1 MTLSETEM
9 NVLAV
14 AMDHISEHLDSL
26 VGEFETFEEEKQ
38 NLERIEAAKSLS
50 SKLKNRVKTYYIK

>member
-14 AMDHISEHLDSL
+14 AINHMREHLDSL

-38 NLERIEAAKSLS
+38 NLKRIEAVKSLS
-50 SKLKNRVKTYYIK
+50 CKLQSRVKTYYIK

>member
-14 AMDHISEHLDSL
+14 AMDHINEHLDDL
-26 VGEFETFEEEKQ
+26 VGTFETFEQEKQ

>member
-14 AMDHISEHLDSL
+14 AMDHISEHLHDL
-26 VGEFETFEEEKQ
+26 VGTFLTVEKEKQ